1 MKKVIENTAYWVGI
15 LVLGIVVGVTIK
27 MVGAWVEPGAMP
39 PGGNIAAPLNTS
51 NVGQSKQGGLT
62 LNIGGA
68 TYGLIVDKGL
78 VGIKTTT
85 PQAELDVNGDIRA
98 HNLNLNNNLN
108 VGGDA
113 TINGNLNVNG
123 AISCNSSGDLV
134 KTVSTGWKGFSN
146 GENLSVSCSDGYIM
160 SECSLDYYDTNSGVQ
175 YHGYG
180 RGTIDKDGKNCTQN
194 ISDGGITEGQLA
206 ATCLKRCGFVAAGAG
221 TTTSESRFGNWET
234 GLEYGKTYKA
244 ETDGVV
250 VAKGG
255 YGYLECRTDN
265 NNPPTTVVQTSYAA
279 VGYGSHIQATF
290 PVRKGDYWMAYA
302 EGLVQSVPEV
312 RFLPLGN

>member
-123 AISCNSSGDLV
+123 TINGGGDGGGPYVAFGTNTCATGWTAAYQGVAMVAIQSWVHGGASGSTTVCKQGGDLPAL
-134 KTVSTGWKGFSN
+134 N
-146 GENLSVSCSDGYIM
+146 HSV
-160 SECSLDYYDTNSGVQ
+160 GVYWQ
-175 YHGYG
+175 
-180 RGTIDKDGKNCTQN
+180 
-194 ISDGGITEGQLA
+194 
-206 ATCLKRCGFVAAGAG
+206 
-221 TTTSESRFGNWET
+221 TSSSHQS
-234 GLEYGKTYKA
+234 
-244 ETDGVV
+244 
-250 VAKGG
+250 
-255 YGYLECRTDN
+255 TDN
-265 NNPPTTVVQTSYAA
+265 MPCA
-279 VGYGSHIQATF
+279 VC
-290 PVRKGDYWMAYA
+290 VK
-302 EGLVQSVPEV
+302 
-312 RFLPLGN
+312 